1 MRFEWDE
8 EKDRRNQGKHRVSFE
23 TGQLVFDDPH
33 AVSIL
38 ERVVD
43 EEERWQTL
51 GQVDD
56 VVLLVA
62 HTYRGNDED
71 EVIRI
76 VSARKATP
84 RERRIYENPHETAI

>member
-38 ERVVD
+38 ER
-43 EEERWQTL
+43 ESSMR
-51 GQVDD
+51 
-56 VVLLVA
+56 
-62 HTYRGNDED
+62 R
-71 EVIRI
+71 
-76 VSARKATP
+76 SAGRL
-84 RERRIYENPHETAI
+84 

>member
-8 EKDRRNQGKHRVSFE
+8 TKNRRNRRKHGVSFE
-23 TGQLVFDDPH
+23 TAELVFEDPR

-38 ERVVD
+38 DQIVD
-43 EEERWQTL
+43 TEERWQTL
-51 GQVDD
+51 GRLAD

-62 HTYRGNDED
+62 HTYREQNHE

-76 VSARKATP
+76 FPARKATP
-84 RERRIYENPHETAI
+84 REPRIYENPHEEAN